1 MSALSNFFNPETII
15 SLFALLFAITVHEA
29 AHAWTAL
36 KKGDPTAA
44 GMGRVSLNPLA
55 HIDLFGTIILPIMLI
70 IAGLP
75 AFGWAK
81 PVIVDPRN
89 LRRPRHDNLWISLAG
104 PAANLSTA
112 AVSLALILAIKFLSP
127 GSIVFLARYLSRQP
141 VGAQPLGILTLIL
154 FYFVFVNCYLAAFN
168 LIPVPPL
175 DGSGVL
181 SGLLS
186 SKAAATYGRLRPF
199 PEGIIIIVVLISI
212 GVLNWI
218 TQPILKLVSFLMFS

>member
-1 MSALSNFFNPETII
+1 MEELTAIQKLAVLALPV
-15 SLFALLFAITVHEA
+15 LFAITVHEA

-36 KKGDPTAA
+36 KKGDQTAA
-44 GMGRVSLNPLA
+44 AMGRVTLNPLA
-55 HIDLFGTIILPIMLI
+55 HIDLFGTVLLPIMLRLMG
-70 IAGLP
+70 AP

-81 PVIVDPRN
+81 PVIVNPRN
-89 LRRPRHDNLWISLAG
+89 LRHPRQDNLWISLAG

-112 AVSLALILAIKFLSP
+112 AVSLALILVIKFLSP
-127 GSIVFLARYLSRQP
+127 GSIVFLARYFSGQP
-141 VGAQPLGILTLIL
+141 LGAQPLGILALLL

-181 SGLLS
+181 SGLLPYQ
-186 SKAAATYGRLRPF
+186 AAATYGRLRPF
-199 PEGIIIIVVLISI
+199 PEGLIIIVALISI

-218 TQPILKLVSFLMFS
+218 TQPILRLVSSLIFS

>member
-1 MSALSNFFNPETII
+1 MSALSSFFDPNRII

-29 AHAWTAL
+29 AHAWTAR

-44 GMGRVSLNPLA
+44 AMGRVSLNPLA
-55 HIDLFGTIILPIMLI
+55 HIDPFGTVLLPIMLTI
-70 IAGLP
+70 MRLP

-81 PVIVDPRN
+81 PVLVNPRN
-89 LRRPRHDNLWISLAG
+89 LRHPRQDNLWISLAG
-104 PAANLSTA
+104 PAANLMTA
-112 AVSLALILAIKFLSP
+112 AASLVLILGIKFLSP
-127 GSIVFLARYLSRQP
+127 GSIVFLARYFSEQP
-141 VGAQPLGILTLIL
+141 AGAQPLGIITLIL
-154 FYFVFVNCYLAAFN
+154 FYFVYVNCYLAAFN

-186 SKAAATYGRLRPF
+186 YKAAATYGRLRPF
-199 PEGIIIIVVLISI
+199 PEGMIIIVALISL

-218 TQPILKLVSFLMFS
+218 TQPILRLVSSIISS